1 MAPGRQLVEHPDSG
15 GSRGGVNQV
24 GMSDLRGNSLLAP
37 NLAVCSSEHVNRVY
51 KAGTA
56 VISLER
62 SHTSDLMQGRLF
74 CQKEQN

>member
-1 MAPGRQLVEHPDSG
+1 
-15 GSRGGVNQV
+15 
-24 GMSDLRGNSLLAP
+24 MSDLRGNSLLAP
-37 NLAVCSSEHVNRVY
+37 NLAVCSSEHVNRAY